1 MQTRFPTA
9 DGKRPR
15 PSIPIL
21 LFGVFCLLPS
31 LGFVVYRL
39 AVPSDGARLSEGQD
53 TFTTAGAVVSPYDS
67 IDGPLR
73 EGDVVVSV
81 AGVRMETWAQA
92 DFTGGVDR
100 PDWKLGQI
108 VEYEVLRDGEPLK
121 IDVPLVRLPWTEVF
135 SERWGALLFAF
146 VSQVVAVFVFLQRR
160 RDPAARALFI
170 WALSGSHTYA
180 WSFFLQIWDFVGGA
194 GFWIFHGATPLLWL
208 IYWPAS
214 THVALV
220 FPRPFEAVRKNQFL
234 IPGLYLA
241 SFALFAAALGA
252 AWLRTENILAWQ
264 NTWGAIDSLIAGLFL
279 ALAMVVIVAQYRR
292 VRTGIERQQVRWTI
306 FGALVSGVGGLVL
319 WIAVPLMTGRP
330 VIDANLLGLLALPF
344 PVTLALAIWRHRL
357 FDIDVIIRRTLQYS
371 LTTLLLAGLYFIGV
385 VLLQTVIRSLAGDPD
400 SPLIT
405 VLTTLAI
412 AALFNP
418 IRRRVQEFIDRR
430 FYRTN
435 YNAEQILDHFAAAA
449 RDEVDLEVLSVALMG
464 VVDETM
470 QPRRISLWLQSLRA
484 APKPIRPPQSYR

>member
-1 MQTRFPTA
+1 MPTQFPTA

-39 AVPSDGARLSEGQD
+39 AVPSDGARLSDGQD

-81 AGVRMETWAQA
+81 DSVRMETWAQA

-100 PDWKLGQI
+100 PDWRLGQT
-108 VEYEVLRDGEPLK
+108 VEYEVLRGGEPLT
-121 IDVPLVRLPWTEVF
+121 IDVPLVRLPWAEVF

-170 WALSGSHTYA
+170 WALSGSHIYA
-180 WSFFLQIWDFVGGA
+180 WSFFLQIWDLVGA
-194 GFWIFHGATPLLWL
+194 TGFWLFHGATPLLWL

-220 FPRPFEAVRKNQFL
+220 FPRPFEAVRKNRLL

-241 SFALFAAALGA
+241 SFALFAAAAAA

-264 NTWGAIDSLIAGLFL
+264 NAWGTIDALIAGLFL

-319 WIAVPLMTGRP
+319 WIAVPLLTGRP
-330 VIDANLLGLLALPF
+330 VIDANLLGLLSLPF

-371 LTTLLLAGLYFIGV
+371 LTTLLLAGLYFTGV

-430 FYRTN
+430 FYRTR

-449 RDEVDLEVLSVALMG
+449 RDEVDVEVLSVALMG
-464 VVDETM
+464 VVDEAM
-470 QPRRISLWLQSLRA
+470 QPQRISLWLQKSSEKRHAVASTTLR
-484 APKPIRPPQSYR
+484 